1 MNNQVIIENYKEV
14 WNYIKAK
21 ESLNFAKKSPS
32 FKNITYL
39 HNVNTEPN
47 VTFGDINELI
57 DYAYENK
64 LKVSIIHCN

>member
-47 VTFGDINELI
+47 VT
-57 DYAYENK
+57 
-64 LKVSIIHCN
+64 IIIK